1 MQTMY
6 CWWCGKKL
14 AKVMNGP
21 NKGCVSFRVLRT
33 AGGNDVYVH
42 DSCYKTAEQAQKL
55 ITAKPKGV
63 IET

>member
-21 NKGCVSFRVLRT
+21 NKGCVSFRILRT

-42 DSCYKTAEQAQKL
+42 DQCLSVAKAAQKVF
-55 ITAKPKGV
+55 TAQ
-63 IET
+63 ERR

>member
-42 DSCYKTAEQAQKL
+42 DQCLSVAKAAQKVF
-55 ITAKPKGV
+55 TAQ
-63 IET
+63 ERR